1 MSRRSGQPGKMTGAN
16 NTKAVP
22 VANGRS
28 NRASTS
34 SLTGLLRWQ
43 PRLALGALIGLGLFL
58 LLPVLITLLLSLQQN
73 GDLDPFAGSF
83 GLDGWAHTLGDGSLW
98 FLLLR
103 SVALALLVGV
113 AASLLAL
120 APAYIAAVIGGR
132 WRQVVLILCL
142 MVLLGDQAVT
152 VMGWSEIGRQLAR
165 WLFDADASSGRY
177 AIGGLMTF
185 VAETHRAL
193 PIAILCQYL
202 SMTRHDPALI
212 EVGLECGAH
221 HARLL
226 RRLVWPLAWPGLLIG
241 ILAGF
246 ALSLGATL
254 EPTLLNTGAISL
266 GEHLQQTLELDGNWP
281 QGSRLVL
288 LSLGLILLALAI
300 AAFLLSRQ
308 PGLRQ
313 NTRRSRNTSP
323 RHSTRI
329 FRLALTDPLLP
340 AAIIVLGWLALPL
353 AWMLVLSLRYLFGIA
368 IAAGPGLFIQAIVD
382 DPHLLPA
389 IGTGMITALIAAL
402 LASFGGA
409 GLAMIWRNLLLRG
422 NLRCRDW
429 TWLLLTALPFLLPG
443 LLLSTL
449 HLITHLFLAI
459 YLPSGLGIVAVALA
473 DGLRAMPLVAIVM
486 LIFWQRLPA
495 DLDEITDEFALD
507 RQRLWRQIL
516 QPNLH
521 PAWVIA
527 ILLAVL
533 LSLGDFPLANALSGD
548 RAMLSP
554 SLLAGIATQRSPIYL
569 ALMGPLLALTAC
581 ICRLILTRLDRRVPI
596 RSQQAAVNGL
606 GLSMNITTRKT

>member
-1 MSRRSGQPGKMTGAN
+1 MSDVTD
-16 NTKAVP
+16 
-22 VANGRS
+22 
-28 NRASTS
+28 
-34 SLTGLLRWQ
+34 LLRWR
-43 PRLALGALIGLGLFL
+43 PRLALTALLALGLFL
-58 LLPVLITLLLSLQQN
+58 LLPVFITLLLSLQQN

-83 GLDGWAHTLGDGSLW
+83 GLDGWAHTLRDGNLW
-98 FLLLR
+98 FLLLC
-103 SVALALLVGV
+103 STSLALLVGV

-132 WRQVVLILCL
+132 WRQVVLILSL

-202 SMTRHDPALI
+202 AMTRHDPALI

-226 RRLVWPLAWPGLLIG
+226 RRVVWPLAWPGLLIG

-266 GEHLQQTLELDGNWP
+266 GERLQQILELDGNWP

-288 LSLGLILLALAI
+288 LSLGLILLAVAA

-308 PGLRQ
+308 PGLRR
-313 NTRRSRNTSP
+313 NTRRDTRQSGDNSP
-323 RHSTRI
+323 ARPTLA
-329 FRLALTDPLLP
+329 FRLALNDPLLP
-340 AAIIVLGWLALPL
+340 AAVIALGWLALPL

-368 IAAGPGLFIQAIVD
+368 ITAGPGLFIQAIID

-389 IGTGMITALIAAL
+389 IGTGTITALIAAL

-409 GLAMIWRNLLLRG
+409 GLAVIWRNLLLRG
-422 NLRCRDW
+422 NLRSRDW
-429 TWLLLTALPFLLPG
+429 AWLLLTALPFLLPG

-449 HLITHLFLAI
+449 HLIAHLFLAI

-473 DGLRAMPLVAIVM
+473 DGLRAMPLVAVVM

-495 DLDEITDEFALD
+495 DLDEITDEFALN

-516 QPNLH
+516 QPSLH

-527 ILLAVL
+527 ILVAVL
-533 LSLGDFPLANALSGD
+533 LSLGDFQLANALSGD

-569 ALMGPLLALTAC
+569 ALMGPLLALTAWL
-581 ICRLILTRLDRRVPI
+581 CRLILTRLDRRNPI
-596 RSQQAAVNGL
+596 RSQQAAVTGL